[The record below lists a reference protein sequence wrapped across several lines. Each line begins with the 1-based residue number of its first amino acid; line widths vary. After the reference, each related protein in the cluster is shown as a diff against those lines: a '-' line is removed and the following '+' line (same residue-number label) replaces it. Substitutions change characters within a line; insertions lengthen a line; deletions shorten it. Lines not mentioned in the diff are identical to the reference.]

1 MKLKKIMAC
10 VLAAACLTL
19 AAGCGDKT
27 NSDSAADSS
36 KTDSSTPA
44 NSAADIGE
52 ISGNVG
58 DITLESG
65 DKIAVFEIEGY
76 GTIKA
81 KLLPD
86 VAPTGVENFIKLADS
101 GFYDGLTIHRVI
113 EDFMLQGGSLNG
125 DGTGGEAA
133 DGGSFGVE
141 VNDSARHF
149 YGALCYANAAGQ
161 NTCQFYIVNNKQPQN
176 ITEIDLENIE
186 YAAAVYGSYK
196 DMCEEGTVEYSYYN
210 AMETYYAQ
218 LADMI
223 TNASDEVKAKYLKV
237 GGTPSLDGGY
247 TVFGQ
252 VYEGFD
258 VLDAIS
264 ACEVEYNA
272 NDELSKP
279 VSTITITSVRVTE
292 YTESE

>member
-1 MKLKKIMAC
+1 MKLKKIIAC

-27 NSDSAADSS
+27 TSDSS
-36 KTDSSTPA
+36 KTDNSS
-44 NSAADIGE
+44 ADIVE
-52 ISGNVG
+52 ISGNIGETV
-58 DITLESG
+58 LQSG

-86 VAPTGVENFIKLADS
+86 VAPKGVENFIKLADS

-113 EDFMLQGGSLNG
+113 ADFMLQGGSLNG

-141 VNDSARHF
+141 TSDSARHF

-161 NTCQFYIVNNKQPQN
+161 NTCQFYIVNNKQPQD
-176 ITEIDLENIE
+176 ITQIDLANIE
-186 YAAAVYGSYK
+186 YAAEVYGGYK
-196 DMCEEGTVEYSYYN
+196 DMCAEGTAEYSYYS
-210 AMETYYAQ
+210 AMESYYAR

-223 TNASDEVKAKYLKV
+223 ENASDAVKGKYLKV

-258 VLDAIS
+258 VIDAIS
-264 ACEVEYNA
+264 ACEVEANA
-272 NDELSKP
+272 GDELSKP
-279 VSTITITSVRVTE
+279 VDTITITSVKVTE
-292 YTESE
+292 YTGT